1 MYMFTNAK
9 SGRHKNRHKLL
20 DIRPTMRPDKL
31 QMGRDNEN
39 LDCIRQSDGRKLDNV
54 INVGNKRCMY

>member
-9 SGRHKNRHKLL
+9 SGRHKNRHKLF

-31 QMGRDNEN
+31 QMGRDN
-39 LDCIRQSDGRKLDNV
+39 DN
-54 INVGNKRCMY
+54 